1 MARRYFGTD
10 GVRGVY
16 GQDLTPDLV
25 ERLGKAATLWADGGS
40 MLVGRDTRASGPELE
55 AALSHGIVEADVAVA
70 KARRQQYITGFMAA
84 LINGRE
90 EVRISKFE

>member
-1 MARRYFGTD
+1 MPLSASTLEIDLSMAAHPPSPETKTTKVSDEPFVDGTSIS
-10 GVRGVY
+10 GSF
-16 GQDLTPDLV
+16 
-25 ERLGKAATLWADGGS
+25 LG
-40 MLVGRDTRASGPELE
+40 
-55 AALSHGIVEADVAVA
+55 GIVEADVAVA